1 MNLQILFS
9 IFLQNKNKMEVRSV
23 KVTLKRVVKHKNHLL
38 KLVFFRLELTQFL
51 EPQAFIVQIHQ
62 ECINQSHVYDNI
74 LKSLIDQNTSK
85 KKFDFHLW
93 FVGFSDM
100 AGSSDGT
107 RPPLFSEASRSTTT
121 AEHQI
126 QGSRTGFAE
135 SSFQTG
141 RQGESN
147 YLNGRQGENS
157 FRTGH
162 KGVQSPADSFN
173 GISYG
178 TNYVHNNLQG
188 KIFLYKLNFY
198 FSKTDVYENK
208 RKLQELI

>member
-1 MNLQILFS
+1 MY
-9 IFLQNKNKMEVRSV
+9 
-23 KVTLKRVVKHKNHLL
+23 
-38 KLVFFRLELTQFL
+38 FFRLELTQFL

-141 RQGESN
+141 RQGESIYQN
-147 YLNGRQGENS
+147 GRQGESCYLNGRQGENS

-162 KGVQSPADSFN
+162 QGVQSPADSFN

-188 KIFLYKLNFY
+188 KIFLYKLNF
-198 FSKTDVYENK
+198 
-208 RKLQELI
+208 